1 MVAALPL
8 VGAGLVAGAALGAYS
23 MFEARWY
30 RLRTLVLP
38 DVLRRPG
45 ATMRVLH
52 VSDVHLAHGQD
63 HRVRFLRSLAEL
75 EADLIVITGD
85 LLGDVGIEDDA
96 ADAVAGLTGPG
107 RPGLFVLGSN
117 DLYGPLIKSPHRYFS
132 QHRRAIHGDP
142 LEFDR
147 LTERLAGHGY
157 TTVRNEAVAIE
168 TRAGDVAVG
177 GIDDPHLEV
186 TVIPEPD
193 VLTPDAAGL
202 GDAILNLGL
211 VHAPYLAALD
221 ALTSAGHD
229 LLLAGHTHG
238 GQVRIPGV
246 GALVANCD
254 LPLDQARGESRYRDR
269 WLHVSPG
276 IGHSKYT
283 PFRVG
288 CRPEATLLELRG

>member
-1 MVAALPL
+1 VTPALPL
-8 VGAGLVAGAALGAYS
+8 LGAGLVAGSALLGYATL
-23 MFEARWY
+23 EARWY
-30 RLRTLVLP
+30 RLRRLVLP
-38 DVLRRPG
+38 DVLRTSG
-45 ATMRVLH
+45 ATLRLLH

-75 EADLIVITGD
+75 EPDLVVITGD

-96 ADAVAGLTGPG
+96 AEAVATLTGPG

-117 DLYGPLIKSPHRYFS
+117 DLYGPIIKSPHRYLT
-132 QHRRAIHGDP
+132 RRRRPIHGAP

-147 LTERLAGHGY
+147 LVERLSGAGY
-157 TTVRNEAVAIE
+157 TTVRNEAVAVE

-177 GIDDPHLEV
+177 GIDDPHLEA
-186 TVIPEPD
+186 TVIPD
-193 VLTPDAAGL
+193 ASLLTPDAAGL
-202 GDAILNLGL
+202 GDGVLNLGL

-221 ALTSAGHD
+221 ALRSAGHD

-238 GQVRIPGV
+238 GQIRLPGY

-254 LPLDQARGESRYRDR
+254 LPLDLARGESRYRDS

-276 IGHSKYT
+276 LGHSKFT

>member
-1 MVAALPL
+1 MIGALPL
-8 VGAGLVAGAALGAYS
+8 AGAGLAAGAVLLAYATL
-23 MFEARWY
+23 EARWY
-30 RLRTLVLP
+30 RLRRLVLP

-45 ATMRVLH
+45 GTLRLLH
-52 VSDVHLAHGQD
+52 VSDVHLAHGQE

-75 EADLIVITGD
+75 EADLVVITGD
-85 LLGDVGIEDDA
+85 LLGDVDIEDE
-96 ADAVAGLTGPG
+96 AVAAVAELTGPR

-117 DLYGPLIKSPHRYFS
+117 DLYGPLVKSPHRYLTD
-132 QHRRAIHGDP
+132 RRLPIHGTP
-142 LEFDR
+142 LAFDR
-147 LTERLAGHGY
+147 LVERLDAAGY
-157 TTVRNEAVAIE
+157 TTVRNTAVAVE
-168 TRAGDVAVG
+168 TRVGDVAVG

-202 GDAILNLGL
+202 NDGVLNLGL
-211 VHAPYLAALD
+211 VHAPYLRALD
-221 ALTSAGHD
+221 ALTAAGHD

-238 GQVRIPGV
+238 GQVRIPGL
-246 GALVANCD
+246 GAVVANCD

-276 IGHSKYT
+276 LGHSKYT
-283 PFRVG
+283 PFRVA

>member
-8 VGAGLVAGAALGAYS
+8 IGAGLAAGAALGAYS
-23 MFEARWY
+23 MVEARWY
-30 RLRTLVLP
+30 RLRRLVLP

-45 ATMRVLH
+45 ATLRVLH

-75 EADLIVITGD
+75 EPDLTVITGD
-85 LLGDVGIEDDA
+85 LLGDVGIEDIA
-96 ADAVAGLTGPG
+96 ADAVAELTGPG

-117 DLYGPLIKSPHRYFS
+117 DLYGPLVKSPHRYLT
-132 QHRRAIHGDP
+132 QHRRAVHGDP

-147 LTERLAGHGY
+147 LEERLATHGY
-157 TTVRNEAVAIE
+157 TTVRNAAVAVE
-168 TRAGDVAVG
+168 TRVGDVAVG
-177 GIDDPHLEV
+177 GIDDPHLEA
-186 TVIPEPD
+186 TVIPSPEQLAPA
-193 VLTPDAAGL
+193 VTGLHDAV
-202 GDAILNLGL
+202 LNLGL

-238 GQVRIPGV
+238 GQVRIPGI

-276 IGHSKYT
+276 LGHSKYT
-283 PFRVG
+283 PFRVA

>member
-1 MVAALPL
+1 MIPALPL
-8 VGAGLVAGAALGAYS
+8 LGAGLAAGGALLGYATL
-23 MFEARWY
+23 EARWY
-30 RLRTLVLP
+30 RLRRLVLP
-38 DVLRRPG
+38 DVLRTSG
-45 ATMRVLH
+45 ATLRLLH

-75 EADLIVITGD
+75 EPDLVVITGD
-85 LLGDVGIEDDA
+85 LLGDVGMEDA
-96 ADAVAGLTGPG
+96 AAEAVAALTGPG

-117 DLYGPLIKSPHRYFS
+117 DLYGPLVKSPHRYLT
-132 QHRRAIHGDP
+132 HRRRPIHGVP

-147 LTERLAGHGY
+147 LVERLASAGY
-157 TTVRNEAVAIE
+157 TTLRNEAVAVE

-177 GIDDPHLEV
+177 GIDDPHLEA
-186 TVIPEPD
+186 TVIPD
-193 VLTPDAAGL
+193 AGLLTPDAAGL
-202 GDAILNLGL
+202 GDGILNLGL
-211 VHAPYLAALD
+211 VHAPYLRALD
-221 ALTSAGHD
+221 ALTTAGHD

-238 GQVRIPGV
+238 GQVRLPGY

-276 IGHSKYT
+276 LGHSKYT

>member
-1 MVAALPL
+1 VIGALPL
-8 VGAGLVAGAALGAYS
+8 LGAGAVAGAALVGYATL
-23 MFEARWY
+23 EARWY
-30 RLRTLVLP
+30 RLRRLVLP

-45 ATMRVLH
+45 ASLRLLH
-52 VSDVHLAHGQD
+52 VSDVHLVHGQD
-63 HRVRFLRSLAEL
+63 HRVRFLRSLADL
-75 EADLIVITGD
+75 EPDLVVITGD
-85 LLGDVGIEDDA
+85 LLGDVGIEDAA
-96 ADAVAGLTGPG
+96 ADAVAQLTGPG

-117 DLYGPLIKSPHRYFS
+117 DLYGPIMKSPHRYLTG
-132 QHRRAIHGDP
+132 RRLPVHGTP

-147 LTERLAGHGY
+147 LVERLSDAGY
-157 TTVRNEAVAIE
+157 TTVRNAAVAVE

-186 TVIPEPD
+186 TVIPPAAA
-193 VLTPDAAGL
+193 LSPDAAGL
-202 GDAILNLGL
+202 GDATLNLGL
-211 VHAPYLAALD
+211 VHAPYLRALD
-221 ALTSAGHD
+221 ALHGAGHD

-246 GALVANCD
+246 GAVVANCD

-276 IGHSKYT
+276 LGHSKYT
-283 PFRVG
+283 PFRVA